1 MAVLREIK
9 KEMDS
14 GKELSQSM
22 TKEMTEQMFSELTK
36 GQDLLHLSISPEQLA
51 DMVVQMISQMG
62 LAAEGT
68 LSELQQTLLHIMEI
82 MQ

>member
-1 MAVLREIK
+1 
-9 KEMDS
+9 
-14 GKELSQSM
+14 M